1 MSSLPVVA
9 GTIGIA
15 VAAVTHG
22 LWVGSIAPEPAPEV
36 IYGAETLRI
45 SEPYVPD
52 EWPVADRSDSRRVD
66 RFGNQIE
73 TAAGDYRIDGR
84 GEVYE
89 RHAPDTALPNLPPPG
104 V

>member
-1 MSSLPVVA
+1 MSSLPVIA

-15 VAAVTHG
+15 VAAMTHG
-22 LWVGSIAPEPAPEV
+22 LWVGSIAPEPAPQVRTERT
-36 IYGAETLRI
+36 GA
-45 SEPYVPD
+45 SELYAPE

-66 RFGNQIE
+66 RFGNEIE
-73 TAAGDYRIDGR
+73 TAVGDYRIDRR

>member
-1 MSSLPVVA
+1 MSSLAVVA

-22 LWVGSIAPEPAPEV
+22 LWVGSIAPEPVPYV
-36 IYGAETLRI
+36 NYGAGTLQV
-45 SEPYVPD
+45 SEPYAPD
-52 EWPVADRSDSRRVD
+52 EWPVADRSPDRRID
-66 RFGNQIE
+66 RYGNEIE
-73 TAAGDYRIDGR
+73 TAVGDYRVDPR